1 MEEVMFLLNWIS
13 DLLISLSIVVS
24 LASVLATLTPSERD
38 DKWISKLYGYLDLIA
53 LNWKVKK

>member
-1 MEEVMFLLNWIS
+1 MMFLLNWIS